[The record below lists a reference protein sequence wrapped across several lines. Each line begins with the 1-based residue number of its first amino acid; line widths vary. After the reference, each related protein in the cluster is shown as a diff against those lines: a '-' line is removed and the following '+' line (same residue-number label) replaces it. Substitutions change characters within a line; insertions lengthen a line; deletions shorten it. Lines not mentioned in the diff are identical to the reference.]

1 MADTNGLY
9 SSTLSFGLRKE
20 RIVRPAQDCGFDSKK
35 CSRRAPEPSLLFSA
49 STTALMFMRPLARP
63 TVEA

>member
-1 MADTNGLY
+1 MTSMAATSGLY

-35 CSRRAPEPSLLFSA
+35 CSRRAPEPSL
-49 STTALMFMRPLARP
+49 
-63 TVEA
+63 